1 MAKMLPGLI
10 VLSLLTLLS
19 LNSLTDASKNHREA
33 LQFFLRNGNFD
44 LNPLNCHI
52 LLRETCPKRYIGF
65 QLFTSN
71 GPRRG
76 IALNVKNPLTL
87 YQGGFSKQRE
97 TVFIIHGFNGTSIDI
112 HLQFLRDAY
121 LSRDFNVI
129 TVDWRPLSR
138 YPCYLH
144 SLINTRL
151 TAQCTAQIYAFLT
164 HYGAVRERI
173 TCVGHSLGAH
183 ICGMISN
190 HLTKKQYRIIGLD
203 PARPLIER
211 KKSNTF
217 RLSHDDANVI
227 QVIHTNAGYLGQEDN
242 TGHLNYCV
250 NGGRV
255 QPFCQGNTISK
266 ISKNIC
272 IRKLIRKLISIVG
285 RYRCS
290 HFLSICYLATATFK
304 HKKFMGVPCPNGCV
318 NLTGPKRLP
327 VSGKINPFEFASL
340 LREYHIGND
349 APDDARGCICID
361 VPYAKHCPFV
371 NA

>member
-1 MAKMLPGLI
+1 MKYLFVFCLFTLIAKDVQALLI
-10 VLSLLTLLS
+10 NQMDWKNLLS
-19 LNSLTDASKNHREA
+19 SGALDLNVLRC
-33 LQFFLRNGNFD
+33 FLRDKNFC
-44 LNPLNCHI
+44 PSPHI
-52 LLRETCPKRYIGF
+52 EHR
-65 QLFTSN
+65 LFAPN

-76 IALNVKNPLTL
+76 VALNVKSPTSL
-87 YQGGFSKQRE
+87 YQGGFGKHRE
-97 TVFIIHGFNGTSIDI
+97 TVFIIHGFNGTAIDV

-129 TVDWRPLSR
+129 TVDWRPLTR

-164 HYGAVRERI
+164 HYGAVREKI

-217 RLSHDDANVI
+217 RLSLDDASVI
-227 QVIHTNAGYLGQEDN
+227 QVLHTNAGFLGQEDN

-250 NGGRV
+250 NGGRI
-255 QPFCQGNTISK
+255 QPYCKGNP
-266 ISKNIC
+266 
-272 IRKLIRKLISIVG
+272 IR

-290 HFLSICYLATATFK
+290 HFLSICYLASATYK
-304 HKKFMGVPCPNGCV
+304 HKKFVGVPCPNGCQ
-318 NLTGPKRLP
+318 NISGPKRLP
-327 VSGKINPFEFASL
+327 VSGKMNPFEFVSL

-361 VPYAKHCPFV
+361 VPYAKHCPFTDM
-371 NA
+371 

>member
-1 MAKMLPGLI
+1 MAKMMAVLI
-10 VLSLLTLLS
+10 ALLLTLLS
-19 LNSLTDASKNHREA
+19 LDTLTNASKYHREA
-33 LQFFLRNGNFD
+33 LQFLLRNGNFD

-52 LLRETCPKRYIGF
+52 LLWETCPKQYIGF
-65 QLFTSN
+65 QLYTSN
-71 GPRRG
+71 GPRKG
-76 IALNVKNPLTL
+76 IPLNVKNPMTL
-87 YQGGFSKQRE
+87 YKGGFSKKRE
-97 TVFIIHGFNGTSIDI
+97 TVFLIHGFNGTAIDI

-129 TVDWRPLSR
+129 TVDWQPLTR

-164 HYGAVRERI
+164 HYGAEREHI

-190 HLTKKQYRIIGLD
+190 HLTRKQYRIIGLD

-217 RLSHDDANVI
+217 RLSHDDASVI
-227 QVIHTNAGYLGQEDN
+227 QVIHTNAGFLGQEDN

-255 QPFCQGNTISK
+255 QPFCKGNR
-266 ISKNIC
+266 
-272 IRKLIRKLISIVG
+272 IRRS
-285 RYRCS
+285 RCS

-304 HKKFMGVPCPNGCV
+304 NKKFMGVPCPNGCV

-327 VSGKINPFEFASL
+327 VSGNINPFEFASL

-361 VPYAKHCPFV
+361 VPYAKHCPFTD
-371 NA
+371 A